1 MKNTIKILAV
11 LLILGLWLA
20 APGTVMAGALN
31 QSGGQTIYGDQLIF
45 GNNYSLQS
53 GQTLQGD
60 LVVMG
65 GNAQI
70 EQNATVN
77 GDIVLLGGNLDL
89 TGTVNGDVV
98 AFGANISL
106 EKGAYISNE
115 IVNLSGT
122 ISGAENATIRG
133 GIQNFSPRSFQFDKG
148 LFRSENTPI
157 PNNYTNF
164 GAWLISVLGKIMQIL
179 AMAVLAVIVLLVM
192 PKLTKNVADTVADQP
207 WMSGGAGLLTF
218 LATPLVLLI
227 LGITIILIPVAI
239 LAILALAIAAIFG
252 WIAIGY
258 ELGKRIAGLF
268 RTEWA
273 DAVSGGIGTLV
284 LGIVV
289 GLLSFIPCLGA
300 IITFLVVCAG
310 LGGVVLSGFGT
321 RPSSFKKPAA
331 PTAAAPLP
339 NPSPAPEKKA
349 DANPPGENTE
359 NK

>member
-1 MKNTIKILAV
+1 MKLKIMTFLLVMGV
-11 LLILGLWLA
+11 LLV
-20 APGTVMAGALN
+20 APGTALAGSIN

-45 GNNYSLQS
+45 GDNYVLQS

-70 EQNATVN
+70 EEKASVN
-77 GDIVLLGGNLDL
+77 GDVVLLGGNLDL
-89 TGTVNGDVV
+89 GGVVNGSVV
-98 AFGANISL
+98 AFGANVSL
-106 EKGAYISNE
+106 HKGALISAE
-115 IVNLSGT
+115 VVNLGGT

-133 GIQNFSPRSFQFDKG
+133 GIQTFSPRVFQFGKDG
-148 LFRSENTPI
+148 SQI
-157 PNNYTNF
+157 QNF
-164 GAWLISVLGKIMQIL
+164 PGFNIYSDFGGWLISLLGRVMQIL
-179 AMAVLAVIVLLVM
+179 AMAVLAVIILLVM

-218 LATPLVLLI
+218 LASPLVLLI
-227 LGITIILIPVAI
+227 LVITIILIPVAI

-252 WIAIGY
+252 WIAVGY

-268 RTEWA
+268 KTEWA

-300 IITFLVVCAG
+300 VIGFLIVCAG
-310 LGGVVLSGFGT
+310 LGGVILSAFGT
-321 RPSSFKKPAA
+321 RPSSFGKPTTPKAA
-331 PTAAAPLP
+331 ITVP
-339 NPSPAPEKKA
+339 NPSPAPEVT
-349 DANPPGENTE
+349 PPSDSPNQ
-359 NK
+359 K

>member
-1 MKNTIKILAV
+1 MKNTIKIMAV
-11 LLILGLWLA
+11 LLIIGLWLA
-20 APGTVMAGALN
+20 APRSVMAGALN

-45 GNNYSLQS
+45 GDNYTLQS

-60 LVVMG
+60 LVVLG
-65 GNAQI
+65 GNAEI
-70 EQNATVN
+70 EKNAAVN
-77 GDIVLLGGNLDL
+77 GDVVLLGGNLDQA
-89 TGTVNGDVV
+89 GTVNGTVV
-98 AFGANISL
+98 AVGSNISL
-106 EKGAYISNE
+106 QPGALISAE
-115 IVNLSGT
+115 IVNLGGA
-122 ISGAENATIRG
+122 ISGAENATVRG
-133 GIQNFSPRSFQFDKG
+133 GIQTFSPRAFQFDKG
-148 LFRSENTPI
+148 LFRVQNTPI

-218 LATPLVLLI
+218 LASPLVLLI
-227 LGITIILIPVAI
+227 LIITIILIPVAI
-239 LAILALAIAAIFG
+239 LAVLALAIAVIFG

-258 ELGKRIAGLF
+258 ELGKRIAALF
-268 RTEWA
+268 KTEWA
-273 DAVSGGIGTLV
+273 DAVAGGIGTLV

-289 GLLSFIPCLGA
+289 GLLSFIPCFGA
-300 IITFLVVCAG
+300 IIGFLVACAG
-310 LGGVVLSGFGT
+310 LGGVALSGFGT

-331 PTAAAPLP
+331 PAAASPLP

-349 DANPPGENTE
+349 DANPPVENPE